1 MSRLLLILTLLLPA
15 FTIRAQEL
23 MLPAKYFVYK
33 IVLARRTPDNP
44 VERQLNSWD
53 VSMIMTTN
61 EAGVQLYKTDPK
73 AGAQA
78 MQFRAVG
85 PPVYRLSALEYA
97 KSTYIDGITTELY
110 AASYKGAITPPED
123 LVRNPSAV
131 IVGWGSGT
139 EEGNAL
145 KVLWPLD
152 SKSGN
157 KNTPLLARGN
167 YRLSFFCI
175 PAE

>member
-1 MSRLLLILTLLLPA
+1 MTLLLPA

-33 IVLARRTPDNP
+33 IVLTRRTPENP
-44 VERQLNSWD
+44 AERQLNSWD
-53 VSMIMTTN
+53 VSMIMVTN
-61 EAGVQLYKTDPK
+61 EAGVQLYKTDHK
-73 AGAQA
+73 DGADGR
-78 MQFRAVG
+78 QFRAVG

-97 KSTYIDGITTELY
+97 KSTYSEGVTTELY

-123 LVRNPSAV
+123 LVRNPGAV
-131 IVGWGSGT
+131 IVGWESGVQ
-139 EEGNAL
+139 EGNAL

-157 KNTPLLARGN
+157 KSTPLLARGN
-167 YRLSFFCI
+167 YRLSFYCMS
-175 PAE
+175 AE